1 MNYLLLQLIPGLNNT
16 VPGIEKDYLPEQ
28 GAAAAAEIF
37 EKTYGDAWI
46 IFGLMVIISLAFSV
60 YGLGQNWEIKTTLKR
75 IASIALLL
83 VGFKLAFGGPFII
96 GHALSIHIF
105 SEDNVAELNKK
116 FEERATEEQEKKGV
130 AEDKDETIIGRLFKM
145 IGQIQTDIVVD
156 ALSAIIAFIFFIA
169 ATLMH
174 MLWRVALIILYITGP
189 ILIALS
195 IIPGFGVK
203 LLTAWFGA
211 VLQVSFWQVWFA
223 ICAFFVQTSDKILT
237 FTVGDSKAA
246 TANHV
251 ESVVFALIFTILYI
265 GTPFIVG
272 VLFPTSAFSSGL
284 TQALRFGGYPVSAGI
299 NTAASLASAGAGGA
313 LSGAKGLLGFI
324 GSKLSREAGTGSANA
339 ASGAA
344 SAVAK
349 PGLDKGSSLNGAILT
364 GAKANSAGTSP
375 ENRAARLQ
383 KFRANNRPTTG
394 STASNS
400 ARSSNVDR
408 GSTTVG
414 SSGSDVSASKQPAS
428 IGVAERRAAR
438 FQKFKKNR
446 RDGDSD
452 RV

>member
-16 VPGIEKDYLPEQ
+16 VPGIEKDYLPEK
-28 GAAAAAEIF
+28 GAAAAAAIF

-223 ICAFFVQTSDKILT
+223 ICAFFVQTSDEILT

-324 GSKLSREAGTGSANA
+324 GSKLSREAGTGSA

-344 SAVAK
+344 SAAVK
-349 PGLDKGSSLNGAILT
+349 PAIDKGSSLNGAILT
-364 GAKANSAGTSP
+364 GAKGGGGTSP

-383 KFRANNRPTTG
+383 KFRSNNSPTTNGTSARPT
-394 STASNS
+394 
-400 ARSSNVDR
+400 NVDR

-414 SSGSDVSASKQPAS
+414 SSGSDVAPASKQAS
-428 IGVAERRAAR
+428 SVGVAERRAAR
-438 FQKFKKNR
+438 FDKFKKNR
-446 RDGDSD
+446 RDSDND